1 MEILSA
7 HLLEKL
13 FPFFGKLL
21 AVGIKG
27 EAVEQPQVLLY
38 QRHLKKK
45 EQRSESAQS
54 PDTVSTQVRAPWG
67 HVPSGRA
74 RCSAAD
80 WTFHRCRDR
89 RYGFVH
95 VSFVLRLEDLTHTDI
110 PAQTS
115 LFVSELKSFSH
126 SRQFQ
131 FGPH

>member
-7 HLLEKL
+7 HLLDQL

-38 QRHLKKK
+38 RRHLKKK
-45 EQRSESAQS
+45 EQRSESARS
-54 PDTVSTQVRAPWG
+54 PDTVSTQVRAPWS

-74 RCSAAD
+74 RCSAD
-80 WTFHRCRDR
+80 RTFHRCRDR
-89 RYGFVH
+89 HYGFVH

-115 LFVSELKSFSH
+115 LFL
-126 SRQFQ
+126 FQ
-131 FGPH
+131 N